1 MAKKMIRHSYIPDT
15 RVYQSSLEIEETNQ
29 NNNNSQTPQPEITE
43 EEDKLDSTVSLI
55 NNRFHLDE
63 SVMIVYDPIK
73 DDLIISAREGNS
85 GGGSN
90 SQVMQELAKKL
101 NIDGTNLNYAVFSS
115 FLANKDFTNVDLS
128 YLKNIL
134 EINLLAKKD
143 GSDIDIEKIKER
155 LGVINNSQP
164 SGVTRDE
171 LLDAI
176 RTLASKSGYDI
187 DVEVLRNRLGIDI
200 TVLAKVDASNISVD
214 TWRSVLGISDDSLN
228 SLITNFQELKNNYSS
243 GEGINISSWA
253 TKLRYADGEAFNK
266 LKDTAE
272 GVNVDN
278 WRSKLNIPDTTN
290 LTDRNDLNTLKGDI
304 QLDLRQKAGVNGEN
318 ISVTLWKDK
327 LGISDID
334 KLANKDASDIDV
346 EALKRRLNLGLEELA
361 KKDGTDI
368 DAEKLKER
376 LGLNELKQN
385 AEGINVTKWKEVLNV
400 TSPPP
405 AADLNPIL
413 KATSSEID
421 VDAWKTKLGITT
433 SEIKGQVGIEGVLKA
448 TSSDIDVAAWKKLLS
463 EDTVS
468 GDDFE

>member
-1 MAKKMIRHSYIPDT
+1 MAKKIIRHSYIPDT
-15 RVYQSSLEIEETNQ
+15 SVYQSSLEIEETKQ
-29 NNNNSQTPQPEITE
+29 NNDNSQTPQPEITE

-134 EINLLAKKD
+134 ELNLLAKKD

-164 SGVTRDE
+164 SSGVTRDE

-176 RTLASKSGYDI
+176 RSLASKSGYDI
-187 DVEVLRNRLGIDI
+187 DVEVLRNRLGIDT
-200 TVLAKVDASNISVD
+200 TVLAKVDASNIDVS

-228 SLITNFQELKNNYSS
+228 LLITNFQELKNNYNS
-243 GEGINISSWA
+243 GEGI
-253 TKLRYADGEAFNK
+253 
-266 LKDTAE
+266 
-272 GVNVDN
+272 NVDN

-290 LTDRNDLNTLKGDI
+290 LTNRNDLETLKGDI

-376 LGLNELKQN
+376 LGLNN
-385 AEGINVTKWKEVLNV
+385 IT
-400 TSPPP
+400 
-405 AADLNPIL
+405 ADLNPIL

-421 VDAWKTKLGITT
+421 VNAWKIKLGVTT
-433 SEIKGQVGIEGVLKA
+433 SEIKEQAGIEGVLKA
-448 TSSDIDVAAWKKLLS
+448 TSLDIDVAAWKKLLS

>member
-1 MAKKMIRHSYIPDT
+1 MAKKIIRHSYIPDT
-15 RVYQSSLEIEETNQ
+15 SVYQSSLEIEETNQ

-134 EINLLAKKD
+134 ELNLLAKKD

-187 DVEVLRNRLGIDI
+187 DVEVLRNRLGIDT

-228 SLITNFQELKNNYSS
+228 SLITNFQELKNNYNS
-243 GEGINISSWA
+243 GEGI
-253 TKLRYADGEAFNK
+253 
-266 LKDTAE
+266 
-272 GVNVDN
+272 NVDN

-290 LTDRNDLNTLKGDI
+290 LTNRNDLETLKGDI

-376 LGLNELKQN
+376 LGLNN
-385 AEGINVTKWKEVLNV
+385 ITV
-400 TSPPP
+400 
-405 AADLNPIL
+405 DLNPIL

-421 VDAWKTKLGITT
+421 VNAWKTKLGITT
-433 SEIKGQVGIEGVLKA
+433 SELKGQVGIEGVLKA

>member
-1 MAKKMIRHSYIPDT
+1 MAKKIIRHSYIPDT
-15 RVYQSSLEIEETNQ
+15 SVYQSSLEIEETKQ
-29 NNNNSQTPQPEITE
+29 NNDNSQTPQPEITE

-134 EINLLAKKD
+134 ELNLLAKKD

-164 SGVTRDE
+164 SSGVTRDE

-176 RTLASKSGYDI
+176 RSLASKSGYDI
-187 DVEVLRNRLGIDI
+187 DVEVLRNRLGIDT
-200 TVLAKVDASNISVD
+200 TVLAKVDASNIDVS

-228 SLITNFQELKNNYSS
+228 LLITNFQELKNNYNS
-243 GEGINISSWA
+243 GEGI
-253 TKLRYADGEAFNK
+253 
-266 LKDTAE
+266 
-272 GVNVDN
+272 NVDN

-290 LTDRNDLNTLKGDI
+290 LTNRNDLETFKGDI

-376 LGLNELKQN
+376 LGLNN
-385 AEGINVTKWKEVLNV
+385 ITV
-400 TSPPP
+400 
-405 AADLNPIL
+405 DLNPIL

-421 VDAWKTKLGITT
+421 VNAWKTKLGITT

>member
-1 MAKKMIRHSYIPDT
+1 MAKKIIRHSYIPDT
-15 RVYQSSLEIEETNQ
+15 SVYQSSLEIEETNQ
-29 NNNNSQTPQPEITE
+29 NNNNSQTPQPEITEE

-73 DDLIISAREGNS
+73 DDLIIAAREGNS

-134 EINLLAKKD
+134 ELNLLAKKD
-143 GSDIDIEKIKER
+143 GSDINIEKIKER

-176 RTLASKSGYDI
+176 RTLASKGGYDI
-187 DVEVLRNRLGIDI
+187 DVEVLRNRLGID
-200 TVLAKVDASNISVD
+200 TTNLAKVDASNISTD
-214 TWRSVLGISDDSLN
+214 TWRQLLGI
-228 SLITNFQELKNNYSS
+228 TNLQE
-243 GEGINISSWA
+243 GEGI
-253 TKLRYADGEAFNK
+253 
-266 LKDTAE
+266 
-272 GVNVDN
+272 NVDN

-290 LTDRNDLNTLKGDI
+290 LTNRNDLETLKGDI

-334 KLANKDASDIDV
+334 T
-346 EALKRRLNLGLEELA
+346 LA

-376 LGLNELKQN
+376 LGINELKQN

-400 TSPPP
+400 TSAPP

-421 VDAWKTKLGITT
+421 VNAWKTKLGITT
-433 SEIKGQVGIEGVLKA
+433 SEIKQQTGIEGVLKA

>member
-1 MAKKMIRHSYIPDT
+1 MAKKIIRHSYIPDT
-15 RVYQSSLEIEETNQ
+15 SVYQSSLEIEETNQ

-134 EINLLAKKD
+134 ELNLLAKKD

-187 DVEVLRNRLGIDI
+187 DVEVLRNRLGIDT

-243 GEGINISSWA
+243 GEGIN
-253 TKLRYADGEAFNK
+253 
-266 LKDTAE
+266 
-272 GVNVDN
+272 VDN

-290 LTDRNDLNTLKGDI
+290 LTNRNDLETLKGDI

-400 TSPPP
+400 TSAPP

-433 SEIKGQVGIEGVLKA
+433 SELKGQLGIEGVLNA

-463 EDTVS
+463 EDIVS

>member
-1 MAKKMIRHSYIPDT
+1 MAKKIIRHSYIPDT
-15 RVYQSSLEIEETNQ
+15 SVYHSSLEIEETNQ
-29 NNNNSQTPQPEITE
+29 NNDNSQTPQPEITE

-134 EINLLAKKD
+134 ELNILAKKD

-164 SGVTRDE
+164 SGVTREE
-171 LLDAI
+171 LSDAI
-176 RTLASKSGYDI
+176 KNLASKSGYDI
-187 DVEVLRNRLGIDI
+187 DVEVLRNRLGIDT
-200 TVLAKVDASNISVD
+200 TVLAKVDASNIDVN

-228 SLITNFQELKNNYSS
+228 SLITNFQELKNNYNS
-243 GEGINISSWA
+243 GEGI
-253 TKLRYADGEAFNK
+253 
-266 LKDTAE
+266 
-272 GVNVDN
+272 NVDN

-290 LTDRNDLNTLKGDI
+290 LTNRNDLETLKGEI

-368 DAEKLKER
+368 DVEKLKER

-400 TSPPP
+400 TSAPP

>member
-1 MAKKMIRHSYIPDT
+1 MAKKIIRHSYIPDT
-15 RVYQSSLEIEETNQ
+15 SVYQSSLEIEETKQ
-29 NNNNSQTPQPEITE
+29 NNDNSQTPQPEITE

-134 EINLLAKKD
+134 ELNLLAKKD

-187 DVEVLRNRLGIDI
+187 DVEVLRNRLGIDT
-200 TVLAKVDASNISVD
+200 TVLAKVDASNIDVS

-228 SLITNFQELKNNYSS
+228 LLITNFQELKNNYNS
-243 GEGINISSWA
+243 GEGI
-253 TKLRYADGEAFNK
+253 
-266 LKDTAE
+266 
-272 GVNVDN
+272 NVDN

-290 LTDRNDLNTLKGDI
+290 LTNRNDLETLKGDI

-334 KLANKDASDIDV
+334 K
-346 EALKRRLNLGLEELA
+346 LA

-400 TSPPP
+400 TSAPPT
-405 AADLNPIL
+405 ADLNPIL

-421 VDAWKTKLGITT
+421 IDAWKTKLGVTT

>member
-1 MAKKMIRHSYIPDT
+1 MAKKIIRHSYIPDT
-15 RVYQSSLEIEETNQ
+15 SVYQSSLEIEETNQ
-29 NNNNSQTPQPEITE
+29 NNDNSQTPQPEITE

-134 EINLLAKKD
+134 ELNLLAKKD

-187 DVEVLRNRLGIDI
+187 DVEVLRNRLGIDT

-228 SLITNFQELKNNYSS
+228 SLITNFQELKNNYNS
-243 GEGINISSWA
+243 GEGI
-253 TKLRYADGEAFNK
+253 
-266 LKDTAE
+266 
-272 GVNVDN
+272 NVDN

-290 LTDRNDLNTLKGDI
+290 LTNRNDLNTLKGEI

-346 EALKRRLNLGLEELA
+346 EALKRRLNLGIEELA

-400 TSPPP
+400 TSAPP

>member
-1 MAKKMIRHSYIPDT
+1 MAKKIIRHSYIPDT
-15 RVYQSSLEIEETNQ
+15 SVYQSSLEIEETNQ

-43 EEDKLDSTVSLI
+43 EEDKLDSTISLI

-134 EINLLAKKD
+134 ELNLLAKKD

-187 DVEVLRNRLGIDI
+187 DVEVLRNRLGIDT
-200 TVLAKVDASNISVD
+200 TVLAKVDASNIDVS

-228 SLITNFQELKNNYSS
+228 LLITNFQELKNNYNS
-243 GEGINISSWA
+243 GEGIN
-253 TKLRYADGEAFNK
+253 
-266 LKDTAE
+266 
-272 GVNVDN
+272 
-278 WRSKLNIPDTTN
+278 
-290 LTDRNDLNTLKGDI
+290 
-304 QLDLRQKAGVNGEN
+304 
-318 ISVTLWKDK
+318 
-327 LGISDID
+327 
-334 KLANKDASDIDV
+334 
-346 EALKRRLNLGLEELA
+346 
-361 KKDGTDI
+361 
-368 DAEKLKER
+368 
-376 LGLNELKQN
+376 
-385 AEGINVTKWKEVLNV
+385 
-400 TSPPP
+400 
-405 AADLNPIL
+405 
-413 KATSSEID
+413 
-421 VDAWKTKLGITT
+421 VDAWKTKLGVTT

>member
-1 MAKKMIRHSYIPDT
+1 MAKKIIRHSYIPDT
-15 RVYQSSLEIEETNQ
+15 SVYQSSLEIEETNQ

-101 NIDGTNLNYAVFSS
+101 NIDGTNMNMAVFSS

-134 EINLLAKKD
+134 ELNLLAKKD

-164 SGVTRDE
+164 SSGVTRDE

-187 DVEVLRNRLGIDI
+187 DVEVLRNRLGIDT

-243 GEGINISSWA
+243 GEGIN
-253 TKLRYADGEAFNK
+253 
-266 LKDTAE
+266 
-272 GVNVDN
+272 VDN
-278 WRSKLNIPDTTN
+278 WISKLNIPDTTN
-290 LTDRNDLNTLKGDI
+290 LTNRNDLETLKGEI

-376 LGLNELKQN
+376 SGLNELKQN

-400 TSPPP
+400 TSAPP
-405 AADLNPIL
+405 AADLSPI
-413 KATSSEID
+413 
-421 VDAWKTKLGITT
+421 
-433 SEIKGQVGIEGVLKA
+433 LKA

>member
-1 MAKKMIRHSYIPDT
+1 MAKKIIRHSYIPDT
-15 RVYQSSLEIEETNQ
+15 SVYQSSLEIEETNQ

-134 EINLLAKKD
+134 ELNLLAKKD

-155 LGVINNSQP
+155 LGVINNSQS

-176 RTLASKSGYDI
+176 RSLASKSGYDI
-187 DVEVLRNRLGIDI
+187 DIEVLRNRLGIDT

-243 GEGINISSWA
+243 GEGIN
-253 TKLRYADGEAFNK
+253 
-266 LKDTAE
+266 
-272 GVNVDN
+272 VDN

-290 LTDRNDLNTLKGDI
+290 LTNRNDLETLKGDI

-334 KLANKDASDIDV
+334 T
-346 EALKRRLNLGLEELA
+346 LA

-368 DAEKLKER
+368 NAEKLKER

-400 TSPPP
+400 TSAPP

>member
-1 MAKKMIRHSYIPDT
+1 MAKKIIRHSYIPDT
-15 RVYQSSLEIEETNQ
+15 SVYQSSLEIEETNQ

-55 NNRFHLDE
+55 NNRFHLDD

-134 EINLLAKKD
+134 ELNLLAKKD

-187 DVEVLRNRLGIDI
+187 DVEVLRNRLGIDT
-200 TVLAKVDASNISVD
+200 TVLAKVDASNIDVN

-228 SLITNFQELKNNYSS
+228 SLITNFQELKNNYNS
-243 GEGINISSWA
+243 GEGI
-253 TKLRYADGEAFNK
+253 
-266 LKDTAE
+266 
-272 GVNVDN
+272 NVDN

-290 LTDRNDLNTLKGDI
+290 LTNRNDLETLKGDI
-304 QLDLRQKAGVNGEN
+304 QLDLRQKAEVNGEN

>member
-1 MAKKMIRHSYIPDT
+1 MAKKIIRHSYIPDT
-15 RVYQSSLEIEETNQ
+15 SVYQSSLEIEETKQ
-29 NNNNSQTPQPEITE
+29 NNDNSQTPQPEITE

-134 EINLLAKKD
+134 ELNLLAKKD

-164 SGVTRDE
+164 SSGVTREE
-171 LLDAI
+171 LSGAI
-176 RTLASKSGYDI
+176 KNLASKSGYDI
-187 DVEVLRNRLGIDI
+187 DVEVLRNRLGIDT
-200 TVLAKVDASNISVD
+200 TVLAKVDASNINVD

-243 GEGINISSWA
+243 GEGIN
-253 TKLRYADGEAFNK
+253 
-266 LKDTAE
+266 
-272 GVNVDN
+272 VDN

-290 LTDRNDLNTLKGDI
+290 LTNRNDLETLKGDI

-400 TSPPP
+400 TSAPP
-405 AADLNPIL
+405 AADLNPI
-413 KATSSEID
+413 
-421 VDAWKTKLGITT
+421 
-433 SEIKGQVGIEGVLKA
+433 LKA

>member
-1 MAKKMIRHSYIPDT
+1 MAKKIIRHSYIPDT
-15 RVYQSSLEIEETNQ
+15 SVYRSSLEIEETNQ
-29 NNNNSQTPQPEITE
+29 NNNNSPTPQPQVID

-73 DDLIISAREGNS
+73 DDLIIAAREGNS

-134 EINLLAKKD
+134 ELNLLAKKD

-164 SGVTRDE
+164 PGVTRDE

-187 DVEVLRNRLGIDI
+187 DIEVLRNRLGIDT

-228 SLITNFQELKNNYSS
+228 LLITNFQELKNNYNS
-243 GEGINISSWA
+243 GEGI
-253 TKLRYADGEAFNK
+253 
-266 LKDTAE
+266 
-272 GVNVDN
+272 NVDN

-290 LTDRNDLNTLKGDI
+290 LTNRNDLETLKGEI

-400 TSPPP
+400 TSAPL

-421 VDAWKTKLGITT
+421 VNAWKIKLGVTT
-433 SEIKGQVGIEGVLKA
+433 SEIKEQAGIEGVLKA

>member
-1 MAKKMIRHSYIPDT
+1 MAKKIIRHSYIPDT
-15 RVYQSSLEIEETNQ
+15 SVYQSSLEIEETNQ

-134 EINLLAKKD
+134 ELNLLAKKD

-187 DVEVLRNRLGIDI
+187 DVEVLRNRLGIDT

-228 SLITNFQELKNNYSS
+228 SLITNFQELKNNYNS
-243 GEGINISSWA
+243 GEGI
-253 TKLRYADGEAFNK
+253 
-266 LKDTAE
+266 
-272 GVNVDN
+272 NVDN

-290 LTDRNDLNTLKGDI
+290 LTNRNDLETLKGDI

-376 LGLNELKQN
+376 LGLNN
-385 AEGINVTKWKEVLNV
+385 ITV
-400 TSPPP
+400 
-405 AADLNPIL
+405 DLNPIL

-421 VDAWKTKLGITT
+421 VNAWKTKLGITT

>member
-1 MAKKMIRHSYIPDT
+1 MAKKIIRHSYIPDT
-15 RVYQSSLEIEETNQ
+15 SVYQSSLEIEETNQ

-134 EINLLAKKD
+134 ELNLLAKKD

-176 RTLASKSGYDI
+176 RSLASKSGYDI
-187 DVEVLRNRLGIDI
+187 DVEVLRNRLGIDT
-200 TVLAKVDASNISVD
+200 TVLAKVDASNIDVS

-228 SLITNFQELKNNYSS
+228 SLITNFQELKNNYNS
-243 GEGINISSWA
+243 GEGI
-253 TKLRYADGEAFNK
+253 
-266 LKDTAE
+266 
-272 GVNVDN
+272 NVDN

-290 LTDRNDLNTLKGDI
+290 LTNRNDLETLKGDI

-376 LGLNELKQN
+376 LGLNN
-385 AEGINVTKWKEVLNV
+385 IT
-400 TSPPP
+400 
-405 AADLNPIL
+405 ADLNPIL

-448 TSSDIDVAAWKKLLS
+448 TSLDIDVAAWKKLLS

>member
-1 MAKKMIRHSYIPDT
+1 MAKKIIRHSYIPDT
-15 RVYQSSLEIEETNQ
+15 SVYQSSLEIEETNQ

-63 SVMIVYDPIK
+63 SVMIVYNPIK

-101 NIDGTNLNYAVFSS
+101 NIDGTNMNMAVFSS

-134 EINLLAKKD
+134 ELNLLAKKD

-187 DVEVLRNRLGIDI
+187 DVEVLRNRLGIDT

-228 SLITNFQELKNNYSS
+228 LLITNFQELKNNYNS
-243 GEGINISSWA
+243 GEGI
-253 TKLRYADGEAFNK
+253 
-266 LKDTAE
+266 
-272 GVNVDN
+272 NVDN

-290 LTDRNDLNTLKGDI
+290 LTNRNDLETLKGDI

-376 LGLNELKQN
+376 LGLNN
-385 AEGINVTKWKEVLNV
+385 IT
-400 TSPPP
+400 
-405 AADLNPIL
+405 ADLNPIL

-421 VDAWKTKLGITT
+421 IDAWKTKLGVTT

-448 TSSDIDVAAWKKLLS
+448 TSLDIDVAAWKKLLS

>member
-1 MAKKMIRHSYIPDT
+1 MAKKIIRHSYIPDT
-15 RVYQSSLEIEETNQ
+15 SVYQSSLEIEETNQ

-134 EINLLAKKD
+134 ELNLLAKKD

-187 DVEVLRNRLGIDI
+187 DVEVLRNRLGIDT

-228 SLITNFQELKNNYSS
+228 SLITNFQELKNNYNS
-243 GEGINISSWA
+243 GEGI
-253 TKLRYADGEAFNK
+253 
-266 LKDTAE
+266 
-272 GVNVDN
+272 NVDN

-290 LTDRNDLNTLKGDI
+290 LTNRNDLETLKGDI
-304 QLDLRQKAGVNGEN
+304 QLDLRQKAEVNGEN

>member
-1 MAKKMIRHSYIPDT
+1 MAKKIIRHSYIPDT
-15 RVYQSSLEIEETNQ
+15 SVYQSSLEIEETNQ
-29 NNNNSQTPQPEITE
+29 NNNNSQIPQPEITEE

-73 DDLIISAREGNS
+73 DDLIIAAREGNNS

-101 NIDGTNLNYAVFSS
+101 NIDGTNMNMAVFSS

-134 EINLLAKKD
+134 ELDLLAKKD
-143 GSDIDIEKIKER
+143 GTNIDIEKIKER

-176 RTLASKSGYDI
+176 RSLASKSGYDI
-187 DVEVLRNRLGIDI
+187 DVEVIKNRLGIDT

-214 TWRSVLGISDDSLN
+214 TWKQLLGITDL
-228 SLITNFQELKNNYSS
+228 QE
-243 GEGINISSWA
+243 GEGINITSWA
-253 TKLRYADGEAFNK
+253 NKLKYADGEALNK
-266 LKDTAE
+266 LKDAAE

-290 LTDRNDLNTLKGDI
+290 LTDRNDLNTLKEEI

-376 LGLNELKQN
+376 LGLNNL
-385 AEGINVTKWKEVLNV
+385 T
-400 TSPPP
+400 T
-405 AADLNPIL
+405 DLNPIL

-421 VDAWKTKLGITT
+421 VNAWKTKLGITA
-433 SEIKGQVGIEGVLKA
+433 SEIKGQSGIEGVLKA

>member
-1 MAKKMIRHSYIPDT
+1 MAKKIIRHSYIPDT
-15 RVYQSSLEIEETNQ
+15 SVYQSSLEIEETKQ
-29 NNNNSQTPQPEITE
+29 NNDNSQTPQPEITE

-134 EINLLAKKD
+134 ELNLLAKKD

-187 DVEVLRNRLGIDI
+187 DVEVLRNRLGIDT

-243 GEGINISSWA
+243 GEGIN
-253 TKLRYADGEAFNK
+253 
-266 LKDTAE
+266 
-272 GVNVDN
+272 VDN

-290 LTDRNDLNTLKGDI
+290 LTNRNDLETLKGDI

-346 EALKRRLNLGLEELA
+346 EALKRRLNLGIEELA

-400 TSPPP
+400 TSAPPP
-405 AADLNPIL
+405 ADLNPIL

>member
-1 MAKKMIRHSYIPDT
+1 MAKKIIRHSYIPDT
-15 RVYQSSLEIEETNQ
+15 SVYQSSLEIEETNQ

-134 EINLLAKKD
+134 ELNLLAKKD

-187 DVEVLRNRLGIDI
+187 DVEVLRNRLGIDT

-228 SLITNFQELKNNYSS
+228 SLITNFQELKNNYNS
-243 GEGINISSWA
+243 GEGI
-253 TKLRYADGEAFNK
+253 
-266 LKDTAE
+266 
-272 GVNVDN
+272 NVDN

-290 LTDRNDLNTLKGDI
+290 LTNRNDLETLKGDI

-376 LGLNELKQN
+376 LGLNN
-385 AEGINVTKWKEVLNV
+385 IT
-400 TSPPP
+400 T
-405 AADLNPIL
+405 DLNPIL

-433 SEIKGQVGIEGVLKA
+433 SELKGQVGIEGVLKA

>member
-1 MAKKMIRHSYIPDT
+1 MAKKIIRHSYIPDT
-15 RVYQSSLEIEETNQ
+15 SVYQSSLEIEETKQ
-29 NNNNSQTPQPEITE
+29 NNDNSQTPQPEITE

-134 EINLLAKKD
+134 ELNLLAKKD

-164 SGVTRDE
+164 SSGVTRDE

-176 RTLASKSGYDI
+176 RSLASKSGYDI
-187 DVEVLRNRLGIDI
+187 DVEVLRNRLGIDT
-200 TVLAKVDASNISVD
+200 TVLAKVDASNIDVS

-228 SLITNFQELKNNYSS
+228 LLITNFQELKNNYNS
-243 GEGINISSWA
+243 GEGI
-253 TKLRYADGEAFNK
+253 
-266 LKDTAE
+266 
-272 GVNVDN
+272 NVDN

-290 LTDRNDLNTLKGDI
+290 LTNRNDLETLKGDI

-376 LGLNELKQN
+376 LGLNN
-385 AEGINVTKWKEVLNV
+385 ITV
-400 TSPPP
+400 
-405 AADLNPIL
+405 DLNPIL

-421 VDAWKTKLGITT
+421 VNAWKTKLGITT

-463 EDTVS
+463 EDIVS

>member
-1 MAKKMIRHSYIPDT
+1 MAKKIIRHSYIPDT
-15 RVYQSSLEIEETNQ
+15 SVYQSSLEIEETNQ

-101 NIDGTNLNYAVFSS
+101 NIDGTNMNMAVFSS

-134 EINLLAKKD
+134 ELNLLAKKD

-164 SGVTRDE
+164 SGVTREE
-171 LLDAI
+171 LLEAI
-176 RTLASKSGYDI
+176 RNLASKSGYDI
-187 DVEVLRNRLGIDI
+187 DVEVIKNRLGIDT
-200 TVLAKVDASNISVD
+200 TVLAKVDASNIDVS

-228 SLITNFQELKNNYSS
+228 SLITNFQELKNNYNS
-243 GEGINISSWA
+243 GEGI
-253 TKLRYADGEAFNK
+253 
-266 LKDTAE
+266 
-272 GVNVDN
+272 NVDN

-290 LTDRNDLNTLKGDI
+290 LTNRNDLETLKGDI

-376 LGLNELKQN
+376 LGLNN
-385 AEGINVTKWKEVLNV
+385 IT
-400 TSPPP
+400 
-405 AADLNPIL
+405 ADLNPIL

-448 TSSDIDVAAWKKLLS
+448 TSLDIDVAAWKKLLS

>member
-1 MAKKMIRHSYIPDT
+1 MTKKIIRHSYIPDT
-15 RVYQSSLEIEETNQ
+15 SVYQSSLEIEETNQ

-90 SQVMQELAKKL
+90 YQVMQELAKKL

-134 EINLLAKKD
+134 ELNLLAKKD

-164 SGVTRDE
+164 SSRVTREE
-171 LLDAI
+171 LSDAI
-176 RTLASKSGYDI
+176 KNLASKSGYDI
-187 DVEVLRNRLGIDI
+187 DVEVLRNRLGIDT

-228 SLITNFQELKNNYSS
+228 SLITNFQELKNNYNS
-243 GEGINISSWA
+243 GEGI
-253 TKLRYADGEAFNK
+253 
-266 LKDTAE
+266 
-272 GVNVDN
+272 NVDN

-290 LTDRNDLNTLKGDI
+290 LTNRNDLETLKGDI

-400 TSPPP
+400 TSAPPT
-405 AADLNPIL
+405 ADLNPIL

-421 VDAWKTKLGITT
+421 IDAWKTKLGVTT

-468 GDDFE
+468 GADFE

>member
-1 MAKKMIRHSYIPDT
+1 MAKKIIRHSYIPDT
-15 RVYQSSLEIEETNQ
+15 SVYQSSLEIEETKQ
-29 NNNNSQTPQPEITE
+29 NNDNSQTPQPEITE
-43 EEDKLDSTVSLI
+43 EEDKLDSTVSLL

-134 EINLLAKKD
+134 ELNLLAKKD

-164 SGVTRDE
+164 SSGVTRDE

-176 RTLASKSGYDI
+176 RNLANKSGYDI
-187 DVEVLRNRLGIDI
+187 DIEVLRNRLGIDT
-200 TVLAKVDASNISVD
+200 TVLAKVDASNIDVS

-228 SLITNFQELKNNYSS
+228 LLITNFQELKNNYNS
-243 GEGINISSWA
+243 GEGI
-253 TKLRYADGEAFNK
+253 
-266 LKDTAE
+266 
-272 GVNVDN
+272 NVDN

-290 LTDRNDLNTLKGDI
+290 LTNRNDLETLKGDI

-346 EALKRRLNLGLEELA
+346 EALKRRLNLGIEELA

-376 LGLNELKQN
+376 LGLNN
-385 AEGINVTKWKEVLNV
+385 ITV
-400 TSPPP
+400 
-405 AADLNPIL
+405 DLNPIL

-421 VDAWKTKLGITT
+421 VNAWKTKLGITT

>member
-1 MAKKMIRHSYIPDT
+1 MAKKIIRHSYIPDT
-15 RVYQSSLEIEETNQ
+15 SVYQSSLEIEETKQ
-29 NNNNSQTPQPEITE
+29 NNDNSQTPQPEITE

-134 EINLLAKKD
+134 ELNLLAKKD

-164 SGVTRDE
+164 SSGVTRDE

-176 RTLASKSGYDI
+176 RSLASKSGYDI
-187 DVEVLRNRLGIDI
+187 DVEVLRNRLGIDT
-200 TVLAKVDASNISVD
+200 TVLAKVDASNIDVS

-228 SLITNFQELKNNYSS
+228 LLITNFQELKNNYNS
-243 GEGINISSWA
+243 GEGI
-253 TKLRYADGEAFNK
+253 
-266 LKDTAE
+266 
-272 GVNVDN
+272 NVDN

-290 LTDRNDLNTLKGDI
+290 LTNRNDLETLKGDI

-376 LGLNELKQN
+376 LGLNN
-385 AEGINVTKWKEVLNV
+385 ITV
-400 TSPPP
+400 
-405 AADLNPIL
+405 DLNPIL

-421 VDAWKTKLGITT
+421 VNAWKTKLGITT

>member
-1 MAKKMIRHSYIPDT
+1 MAKKIIRHSYIPDT
-15 RVYQSSLEIEETNQ
+15 SVYQSSLEIEETKQ
-29 NNNNSQTPQPEITE
+29 NNDNSQTPQPEITE

-134 EINLLAKKD
+134 ELNLLAKKD

-164 SGVTRDE
+164 SSGVTRDE

-176 RTLASKSGYDI
+176 RSLASKSGYDI
-187 DVEVLRNRLGIDI
+187 DVEVLRNRLGIDT

-228 SLITNFQELKNNYSS
+228 LLITNFQELKNNYNS
-243 GEGINISSWA
+243 GEGI
-253 TKLRYADGEAFNK
+253 
-266 LKDTAE
+266 
-272 GVNVDN
+272 NVDN

-290 LTDRNDLNTLKGDI
+290 LTDRNDLNTLKGEI

-327 LGISDID
+327 LGISDIN

-376 LGLNELKQN
+376 LGLNN
-385 AEGINVTKWKEVLNV
+385 ITV
-400 TSPPP
+400 
-405 AADLNPIL
+405 DLNPIL

-421 VDAWKTKLGITT
+421 VNAWKTKLGITT

>member
-1 MAKKMIRHSYIPDT
+1 MAKKIIRHSYIPDT
-15 RVYQSSLEIEETNQ
+15 SVYQSSLEIEETKQ
-29 NNNNSQTPQPEITE
+29 NNDNSQTPQPEITE

-134 EINLLAKKD
+134 ELNLLAKKD

-164 SGVTRDE
+164 SSGVTRDE

-187 DVEVLRNRLGIDI
+187 DVEVLRNRLGIDT

-243 GEGINISSWA
+243 GEGIN
-253 TKLRYADGEAFNK
+253 
-266 LKDTAE
+266 
-272 GVNVDN
+272 VDN

-290 LTDRNDLNTLKGDI
+290 LTNRNDLETLKGDI

-400 TSPPP
+400 TSAPP

-413 KATSSEID
+413 KATSSDID

-433 SEIKGQVGIEGVLKA
+433 SELKGQVGIEGVLKA

>member
-1 MAKKMIRHSYIPDT
+1 MAKKIIRHSYIPDT
-15 RVYQSSLEIEETNQ
+15 SVYRSSLEIEETNQ

-101 NIDGTNLNYAVFSS
+101 NIDGTNMNMAVFSS

-134 EINLLAKKD
+134 ELNLLAKKD

-164 SGVTRDE
+164 SSGVTRDE

-176 RTLASKSGYDI
+176 RNLASKSGYDI
-187 DVEVLRNRLGIDI
+187 DVEVLRNRLGIDT

-214 TWRSVLGISDDSLN
+214 TWKQLLGI
-228 SLITNFQELKNNYSS
+228 TNLQE
-243 GEGINISSWA
+243 GEGINTSSWA
-253 TKLRYADGEAFNK
+253 NKLKYADGEAFNK

-290 LTDRNDLNTLKGDI
+290 LTDRNDLNTLKGEI

-368 DAEKLKER
+368 DVEKLKER

-400 TSPPP
+400 TSAPP

-433 SEIKGQVGIEGVLKA
+433 SEIKGQVGIEGILKA

>member
-1 MAKKMIRHSYIPDT
+1 MANKIIRHSYKPDT
-15 RVYQSSLEIEETNQ
+15 SVYQSSLEIEETNQ
-29 NNNNSQTPQPEITE
+29 NNNNQPSQPQVID

-73 DDLIISAREGNS
+73 DDLIIAAREGNS

-134 EINLLAKKD
+134 ELNLLAKKD

-164 SGVTRDE
+164 SGVTREE
-171 LLDAI
+171 LLEAI
-176 RTLASKSGYDI
+176 RNLASKSGYDI
-187 DVEVLRNRLGIDI
+187 DVEVLRNRLGIDT
-200 TVLAKVDASNISVD
+200 TVLAKVDASNIDVS
-214 TWRSVLGISDDSLN
+214 TWKQLLGI
-228 SLITNFQELKNNYSS
+228 TNLQE
-243 GEGINISSWA
+243 GEGIDTTSWA
-253 TKLRYADGEAFNK
+253 NKLKYADGEALNK
-266 LKDTAE
+266 LKDAAE
-272 GVNVDN
+272 GVNVYN

-290 LTDRNDLNTLKGDI
+290 LTNRNDLETLKGEI

-334 KLANKDASDIDV
+334 KLAN
-346 EALKRRLNLGLEELA
+346 
-361 KKDGTDI
+361 KDGTDI

-400 TSPPP
+400 TSAPPT
-405 AADLNPIL
+405 ADLNPIL

-421 VDAWKTKLGITT
+421 IDAWKTKLGVTT

>member
-1 MAKKMIRHSYIPDT
+1 MAKKIIRHSYIPDT
-15 RVYQSSLEIEETNQ
+15 SVYQSSLEIEETNQ

-134 EINLLAKKD
+134 ELNLLAKKD

-187 DVEVLRNRLGIDI
+187 DVEVLRNRLGIDT
-200 TVLAKVDASNISVD
+200 TVLAKVDASNIDVN

-228 SLITNFQELKNNYSS
+228 SLITNFQELKNNYNS
-243 GEGINISSWA
+243 GEGI
-253 TKLRYADGEAFNK
+253 
-266 LKDTAE
+266 
-272 GVNVDN
+272 NVDN

-290 LTDRNDLNTLKGDI
+290 LTNRNDLETLKGDI
-304 QLDLRQKAGVNGEN
+304 QLDLRQKAEVNGEN

>member
-1 MAKKMIRHSYIPDT
+1 MAKKIIRHSYIPDT
-15 RVYQSSLEIEETNQ
+15 SVYQSSLEIEETKQ
-29 NNNNSQTPQPEITE
+29 NNDNSQTPQPEITE

-73 DDLIISAREGNS
+73 DDLIISAMEGNS

-134 EINLLAKKD
+134 ELNLLAKKD

-164 SGVTRDE
+164 SSGVTREE
-171 LLDAI
+171 LSDAI
-176 RTLASKSGYDI
+176 KNLASKSGYDI
-187 DVEVLRNRLGIDI
+187 DVEVLRNRLGIDT

-214 TWRSVLGISDDSLN
+214 TWKQLLGI
-228 SLITNFQELKNNYSS
+228 TNLQE
-243 GEGINISSWA
+243 GEGINTSSWA
-253 TKLRYADGEAFNK
+253 TKLKYADGEAFNK

-290 LTDRNDLNTLKGDI
+290 LIDRNDLNVLKGEI

-361 KKDGTDI
+361 KKNGTDI

-400 TSPPP
+400 TSAPP
-405 AADLNPIL
+405 AADLNPI
-413 KATSSEID
+413 
-421 VDAWKTKLGITT
+421 
-433 SEIKGQVGIEGVLKA
+433 LKA

>member
-1 MAKKMIRHSYIPDT
+1 MAKKIIRHSYIPDT
-15 RVYQSSLEIEETNQ
+15 SVYQSSLEIEETNQ

-73 DDLIISAREGNS
+73 DDLIIAAREGNS

-134 EINLLAKKD
+134 ELNLLAKKD

-187 DVEVLRNRLGIDI
+187 DVEVLRNRLGIDT

-243 GEGINISSWA
+243 GEGINTSSWA
-253 TKLRYADGEAFNK
+253 TKLKYADGEAFNK

-290 LTDRNDLNTLKGDI
+290 LTDRNDLNTLKGEI

-376 LGLNELKQN
+376 LGLNN
-385 AEGINVTKWKEVLNV
+385 IIT
-400 TSPPP
+400 
-405 AADLNPIL
+405 DLNPIL

-421 VDAWKTKLGITT
+421 VDAWKTKLGVTT

>member
-1 MAKKMIRHSYIPDT
+1 MAKKIIRHSYIPDT
-15 RVYQSSLEIEETNQ
+15 SVYQSSLEIEETNQ

-134 EINLLAKKD
+134 ELNLLAKKD

-187 DVEVLRNRLGIDI
+187 DVEVLRNRLGIDT

-228 SLITNFQELKNNYSS
+228 SLITNFQELKNNYNS
-243 GEGINISSWA
+243 GEGI
-253 TKLRYADGEAFNK
+253 
-266 LKDTAE
+266 
-272 GVNVDN
+272 NVDN

-290 LTDRNDLNTLKGDI
+290 LTNRNDLETLKGDI

-327 LGISDID
+327 LGISDIN

-400 TSPPP
+400 TSAPP

-421 VDAWKTKLGITT
+421 VDAWKTKLGVTT

>member
-1 MAKKMIRHSYIPDT
+1 MAKKIIRHSYIPDT
-15 RVYQSSLEIEETNQ
+15 SVYQSSLEIEETNQ
-29 NNNNSQTPQPEITE
+29 NNNNSQTTPQPQVID

-73 DDLIISAREGNS
+73 DDLIIAAREGNS

-134 EINLLAKKD
+134 ELNLLAKKD

-187 DVEVLRNRLGIDI
+187 DVEVLRNRLGIDT

-243 GEGINISSWA
+243 GEGIN
-253 TKLRYADGEAFNK
+253 
-266 LKDTAE
+266 
-272 GVNVDN
+272 VDN

-290 LTDRNDLNTLKGDI
+290 LTNRNDLETLKGDI

-346 EALKRRLNLGLEELA
+346 EALKRRLNLGIEELA

-400 TSPPP
+400 TSAPP

-433 SEIKGQVGIEGVLKA
+433 SEIKQQTGIEGVLKA

>member
-1 MAKKMIRHSYIPDT
+1 MAKKIIRHLYIPDT
-15 RVYQSSLEIEETNQ
+15 SIYQSSLEIEETKQ
-29 NNNNSQTPQPEITE
+29 NNDNSQTPQPEITE

-134 EINLLAKKD
+134 ELNLLAKKD

-164 SGVTRDE
+164 SSGVTRDE

-176 RTLASKSGYDI
+176 RSLASKSGYDI
-187 DVEVLRNRLGIDI
+187 DVEVLRNRLGIDT
-200 TVLAKVDASNISVD
+200 TVLAKVDASNIDVS

-228 SLITNFQELKNNYSS
+228 SLITNFQELKNNYNS
-243 GEGINISSWA
+243 GEGI
-253 TKLRYADGEAFNK
+253 
-266 LKDTAE
+266 
-272 GVNVDN
+272 NVDN

-290 LTDRNDLNTLKGDI
+290 LTNRNDLETLKGDI

-376 LGLNELKQN
+376 LGLNN
-385 AEGINVTKWKEVLNV
+385 ITV
-400 TSPPP
+400 
-405 AADLNPIL
+405 DLNPIL

-421 VDAWKTKLGITT
+421 VNAWKIKLGVTT
-433 SEIKGQVGIEGVLKA
+433 SEIKEQAGIEGVLKA

>member
-1 MAKKMIRHSYIPDT
+1 MAKKIIRHSYIPDT
-15 RVYQSSLEIEETNQ
+15 SVYQSSLEIEETNQ
-29 NNNNSQTPQPEITE
+29 NNDNSQTPQPEITE

-134 EINLLAKKD
+134 ELNLLAKKD

-187 DVEVLRNRLGIDI
+187 DVEVLRNRLGIDT
-200 TVLAKVDASNISVD
+200 TVLAKVDASNIDVN

-243 GEGINISSWA
+243 GEGINTSSWA
-253 TKLRYADGEAFNK
+253 TKLGYADGEAFNK

-290 LTDRNDLNTLKGDI
+290 LTNRNDLETLKGDI

-421 VDAWKTKLGITT
+421 V
-433 SEIKGQVGIEGVLKA
+433 
-448 TSSDIDVAAWKKLLS
+448 AAWKKLLS

>member
-1 MAKKMIRHSYIPDT
+1 MAKKIIRHSYIPDT
-15 RVYQSSLEIEETNQ
+15 SVYQSSLEIEETNQ

-43 EEDKLDSTVSLI
+43 EEDKLDSTVSLL

-73 DDLIISAREGNS
+73 DDLIISAREGNNS
-85 GGGSN
+85 RGGSN

-134 EINLLAKKD
+134 ELNLLAKKD

-176 RTLASKSGYDI
+176 RSLASKSGYDI
-187 DVEVLRNRLGIDI
+187 DVEVLRNRLGIDT

-214 TWRSVLGISDDSLN
+214 TWKQILGI
-228 SLITNFQELKNNYSS
+228 TNLQE
-243 GEGINISSWA
+243 GEGINITSWA
-253 TKLRYADGEAFNK
+253 NKLKYADGEAFNK
-266 LKDTAE
+266 LKDAAE

-278 WRSKLNIPDTTN
+278 WRSKLNIQDTTN
-290 LTDRNDLNTLKGDI
+290 LTDRNDLNTLKGEI

-334 KLANKDASDIDV
+334 K
-346 EALKRRLNLGLEELA
+346 LA

-400 TSPPP
+400 TSAPP

-421 VDAWKTKLGITT
+421 VNAWKTKLGITT

>member
-1 MAKKMIRHSYIPDT
+1 MAKKIIRHSYIPDT
-15 RVYQSSLEIEETNQ
+15 SVYQSSLEIEETKQ
-29 NNNNSQTPQPEITE
+29 NNDNSQTPQPEITE

-134 EINLLAKKD
+134 ELNLLAKKD

-187 DVEVLRNRLGIDI
+187 DVEVLRNRLGIDT
-200 TVLAKVDASNISVD
+200 TVLAKVDASNIDVS

-228 SLITNFQELKNNYSS
+228 SLITNFQELKNNYNS
-243 GEGINISSWA
+243 GEGI
-253 TKLRYADGEAFNK
+253 
-266 LKDTAE
+266 
-272 GVNVDN
+272 NVDN

-290 LTDRNDLNTLKGDI
+290 LTNRNDLETLKGDI

-376 LGLNELKQN
+376 LGLNN
-385 AEGINVTKWKEVLNV
+385 ITV
-400 TSPPP
+400 
-405 AADLNPIL
+405 DLNPIL

-421 VDAWKTKLGITT
+421 VNAWKTKLGITT